1 MKKDTKEK
9 LESIFTNNAKEIS
22 LLKNEIEEL
31 IQKLSTGKRE
41 LLLDILQIVDTF
53 ERAEATILEKGWSNL
68 DNVEQPI
75 TRLLTAKKK
84 TLSIL
89 KKYNVSEILFENN
102 LACDDLCKTI
112 EVEPSNEH
120 PNDYII
126 SIEKN
131 GYKIDNIV
139 LRPAEVIVV
148 KN

>member
-22 LLKNEIEEL
+22 LLKNEIEGLNQE
-31 IQKLSTGKRE
+31 LSTSKKE
-41 LLLDILQIVDTF
+41 LLLDILQIIDTF
-53 ERAEATILEKGWSNL
+53 ERAEARILENGWRNL
-68 DNVEQPI
+68 DNVELPI
-75 TRLLTAKKK
+75 TRLLTAKTK

-89 KKYNVSEILFENN
+89 RKYNITEILFENN
-102 LACDDLCKTI
+102 LACDDFCKTI

-126 SIEKN
+126 SIEKK
-131 GYKIDNIV
+131 GYKVDNTV